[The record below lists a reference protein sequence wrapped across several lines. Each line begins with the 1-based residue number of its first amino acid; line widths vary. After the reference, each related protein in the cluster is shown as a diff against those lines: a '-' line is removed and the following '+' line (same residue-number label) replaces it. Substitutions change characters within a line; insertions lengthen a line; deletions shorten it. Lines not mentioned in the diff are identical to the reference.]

1 LHHSLWGEHP
11 LDQFEKLIPR
21 EKPATEFKTF
31 REGINAYH
39 RPQRIHQEEV
49 HTLSSGVKNPKRY
62 QSKLDED
69 TKAAVDEAKRC
80 PHVMRFGVVRENT
93 STTEARIF
101 LYQQYQGQC
110 QVTGKTFPMVSGK
123 NYFEAV
129 SLVSRL
135 DVEYLNNPGNM
146 LCLSAESAAKFMH
159 ASFEWL
165 DDIETK
171 VQQFRAERDGGSLQ
185 DRQMRIRL
193 AGQEATITWTEQ
205 HFMRLI
211 SLWKCAD

>member
-1 LHHSLWGEHP
+1 MPFGLSGAQNTRL
-11 LDQFEKLIPR
+11 PR
-21 EKPATEFKTF
+21 HGFSSTSAM
-31 REGINAYH
+31 
-39 RPQRIHQEEV
+39 
-49 HTLSSGVKNPKRY
+49 SSGGK
-62 QSKLDED
+62 
-69 TKAAVDEAKRC
+69 
-80 PHVMRFGVVRENT
+80 
-93 STTEARIF
+93 IF
-101 LYQQYQGQC
+101 HGG
-110 QVTGKTFPMVSGK
+110 GKY
-123 NYFEAV
+123 YFEAV

-165 DDIETK
+165 DDMETK
-171 VQQFRAERDGGSLQ
+171 VQQFWAERAGGSLQ

-193 AGQEATITWTEQ
+193 AGPEATITWTEQ

>member
-1 LHHSLWGEHP
+1 MPMQSESWLNNC
-11 LDQFEKLIPR
+11 Q
-21 EKPATEFKTF
+21 T
-31 REGINAYH
+31 
-39 RPQRIHQEEV
+39 V
-49 HTLSSGVKNPKRY
+49 SGVR
-62 QSKLDED
+62 
-69 TKAAVDEAKRC
+69 
-80 PHVMRFGVVRENT
+80 
-93 STTEARIF
+93 
-101 LYQQYQGQC
+101 
-110 QVTGKTFPMVSGK
+110 FPMVSGK